1 MIWIRR
7 KSTRTYLRRTAGTSS
22 GRVSTEIVD
31 DGLGG
36 AGSPEMLTGAAA
48 ITGAA
53 GGRPSAVCFSTNSTG
68 ARNRYPRRAKVS
80 MNRGL
85 AAESLKASRNLLIT
99 VLRL

>member
-31 DGLGG
+31 GGLGDAGFWTVWSG
-36 AGSPEMLTGAAA
+36 AKTIE
-48 ITGAA
+48 
-53 GGRPSAVCFSTNSTG
+53 GGPGAVCFSTNSTG

-80 MNRGL
+80 MNRGFD
-85 AAESLKASRNLLIT
+85 AESLKASRNLLIT